1 MNVEL
6 LAPGGSYDSTIAAL
20 NAGADAVYTGG
31 EMFGARAGADNLT
44 EEQLIDVIHYAH
56 IHDKKVYLTV
66 NTLLKDEEISQRL
79 YDYILPLY
87 ENGLDAVIVQDIGV
101 IEFFRKQFPKLHI
114 HASTQMTV
122 FGKATAMELKKMGIT
137 RIVMPREL
145 SLDEI
150 RDIYDNTGIEIES
163 FVHGALCYCY
173 SGQCFLSSYIGGRSG
188 NRGRCAQ
195 PCRMEYDIIKDNE
208 VLNRGN
214 QKYVLSPK
222 DICTLDILP
231 QIISSGVYSL
241 KIEGRMKKLE
251 YIAGVVSIY
260 RKYIDLYY
268 DSLQKN
274 TAYKVDEYDK
284 KLLHDLFNRNGFHE
298 SYYLKHNGREM
309 ISLCKPKFRIE
320 NEEYNSYLREKY
332 SGKRLKKE
340 IDINVSCKK
349 NQPFKISAYLD
360 GKYIEAGG
368 EVPATALK
376 RPMDAN
382 SIKKQICKTGNT
394 DFSFHNVKIELD
406 EGLFIPVGEMNNI
419 RRKFIDKIYDEILSS
434 YQRDKVESENYFK
447 IKENDISGISVHVS
461 VSTMEQLNEV
471 VKKDFIDTIYIETQD
486 FSKTDLHSGIQ
497 KIYNVSK
504 KCIIALPFVFRK
516 DNIEYFEKNYMG
528 LIRQLSDKIDGVLI
542 RNIEQYFYFKKKDIV
557 NSYIFDYNVYTYNQN
572 AKAFYRSFGDVKTT
586 VPVELNYKELRL
598 RGCGDEEMIVYGY
611 MPVMISAGCGLKTT
625 NHCIGKNSIYQL
637 RDRKNNIFQTKCIC
651 KYCYNIMYNSNP
663 LSLFKFH
670 SEIQGLN
677 VSSVRISLTFENRE
691 TTNQILTKAESAFVH
706 KKLVYEDDKS
716 TRGHFN
722 RGVL

>member
-66 NTLLKDEEISQRL
+66 NTLLKDVEISKKL
-79 YDYILPLY
+79 YNYILPLY

-101 IEFFRKQFPKLHI
+101 VEFFRKQFPKLHI

-122 FGKATAMELKKMGIT
+122 FGKATAMELKKMGVT

-208 VLNRGN
+208 VLNKGD

-222 DICTLDILP
+222 DICTLSILP

-260 RKYIDLYY
+260 RKYIDLYF

-274 TAYKVDEYDK
+274 MAYKVDENDK
-284 KLLHDLFNRNGFHE
+284 KLLYDLFHRNGFHE

-320 NEEYNSYLREKY
+320 NEEYTSYLREKY
-332 SGKRLKKE
+332 SGKKLKKE
-340 IDINVSCKK
+340 IDINVLCKK
-349 NQPFKISAYLD
+349 NQPFRITAYLD
-360 GKYIEAGG
+360 KKCIEASG
-368 EVPATALK
+368 EMPVAALNH
-376 RPMDAN
+376 PMDAG

-406 EGLFIPVGEMNNI
+406 EGVFIPVGEMNHI

-434 YQRDKVESENYFK
+434 YRRDKVKLENTSYIKDENPSE
-447 IKENDISGISVHVS
+447 ISIHVS
-461 VSTMEQLNEV
+461 VSTTEQLNEV
-471 VKKDFIDTIYIETQD
+471 LKKDFIDTIYIEIQD
-486 FSKTDLHSGIQ
+486 FSKTDLRSAIQ

-504 KCIIALPFVFRK
+504 RSMIALPFVFRK
-516 DNIEYFEKNYMG
+516 DNVEYFEKNYIE
-528 LIRQLSDKIDGVLI
+528 LIRQFSDKIAGVLI
-542 RNIEQYFYFKKKDIV
+542 RNIEQFFYLKKADIV
-557 NSYIFDYNVYTYNQN
+557 NNYIFDYNVYTYNQN
-572 AKAFYRSFGDVKTT
+572 AKEFYRRLGDIRTT
-586 VPVELNYKELRL
+586 VPVELNYKELKI
-598 RGCGDEEMIVYGY
+598 RGCSGEEMIVYGY
-611 MPVMISAGCGLKTT
+611 MPAMISAGCGLKTT
-625 NHCIGKNSIYQL
+625 NNCNGKNSVYQL
-637 RDRKNNIFQTKCIC
+637 RDRKNNIFPTKCIC
-651 KYCYNIMYNSNP
+651 EYCYNIMYNNNP
-663 LSLFKFH
+663 LSLFKFYR
-670 SEIQGLN
+670 EIQGLN
-677 VSSVRISLTFENRE
+677 VSSVRLSFTFENKE
-691 TTNQILTKAESAFVH
+691 TTGKILSKAESAFVYN
-706 KKLVYEDDKS
+706 KLVYEDDKS